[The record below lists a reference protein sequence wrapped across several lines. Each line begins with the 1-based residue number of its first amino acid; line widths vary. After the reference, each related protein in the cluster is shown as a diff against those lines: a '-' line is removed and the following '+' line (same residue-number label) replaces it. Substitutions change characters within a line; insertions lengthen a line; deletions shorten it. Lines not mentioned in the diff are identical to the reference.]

1 LTADPSPNPSSP
13 RAPEIVEEF
22 IPYSGRGRYARMFA
36 RLRPNLSLWIGLGL
50 LGLFL
55 AVSLAALVHYG
66 SYRNLPP
73 VTYAWVAPIN
83 LPPGPSYAH
92 PFGTDE
98 GLGIDVLSGIL
109 RATPTDVALV
119 GGILLLSAGIG
130 LLVGCW
136 AGLAG
141 GIVDLVAIGGSD
153 LFVGVPP
160 FFLVLILYL
169 GTLQLVP
176 PEDGLYLFAGLFVLV
191 LWPYYA
197 RPVRAVAQRA
207 AASPYVEASR
217 AAGAGQDQLLVRHV
231 LPNSMFPV
239 LAQMPVDVYNIFFV
253 LSVFPFL
260 GCFGGG
266 SSGLFAPIS
275 ITPYPL
281 FPEWGSLVAYGA
293 CYGWSILPELDAW
306 WSYFF
311 PMVTIVAFGL
321 MVMLL
326 CDGLERHMAP
336 SSSR

>member
-1 LTADPSPNPSSP
+1 VTGIPSAGPP
-13 RAPEIVEEF
+13 PEVVEEF
-22 IPYSGRGRYARMFA
+22 APYSGWGRYARLYA

-55 AVSLAALVHYG
+55 AVAVASLLHYG
-66 SYRNLPP
+66 ADRNTPP
-73 VTYAWVAPIN
+73 VTLAWIAPLT
-83 LPPGPSYAH
+83 LPPGPSAAH

-119 GGILLLSAGIG
+119 GGILLLAAGIG
-130 LLVGCW
+130 FLVGGY

-141 GIVDLVAIGGSD
+141 GWVDSLAIGGSD

-169 GTLQLVP
+169 GTLRLVAP
-176 PEDGLYLFAGLFVLV
+176 GDALYLFAGLFVLV

-197 RPVRAVAQRA
+197 RPVRAVAQRS

-217 AAGAGQDQLLVRHV
+217 AAGAGHDRLLFRHV
-231 LPNSMFPV
+231 LPNSLFPV
-239 LAQMPVDVYNIFFV
+239 LAQLPVDVYNIFFV

-266 SSGLFAPIS
+266 ASGLFAPIS
-275 ITPYPL
+275 ITPNALY
-281 FPEWGSLVAYGA
+281 PEWGSLVAYGA
-293 CYGWSILPELDAW
+293 CYGWSLLPQLDAW

-311 PMVTIVAFGL
+311 PMATIVAFGL

-326 CDGLERHMAP
+326 CDGLERHLATATA
-336 SSSR
+336 R